1 MNYSVCNEL
10 FGPLPFGRA
19 CAIAKAEGFSGIEIA
34 PFTLFGDFSDGAIA
48 RGVAE
53 ARSALA
59 EEGLAFAGFHWLMAK
74 PEGLSLVAPS
84 APARAAARRHLARL
98 VEAAG
103 ELGGGALVLG
113 SPKQRRSF
121 PGQGR
126 EEATRLLCETLADL
140 APAASACRSAILLEQ
155 LSPDQTDVVNT
166 MDEAVAC
173 VESIGSPAID
183 GMFDFH
189 NACGESEPWE
199 TLIERHF
206 PHIRHVH
213 ANEIDGRAPG
223 TGGSDYS
230 PSFEALRRGGYGGW
244 ISMEIFEVPGDPAKT
259 LRGAMELFRKL
270 EKT

>member
-1 MNYSVCNEL
+1 MKYSVCNEL

-34 PFTLFGDFSDGAIA
+34 PFTLFGDFSDDDIA

-53 ARSALA
+53 ARNALA
-59 EEGLAFAGFHWLMAK
+59 GEGLAFAGFHWLMTK
-74 PEGLSLVAPS
+74 PEGMSLVSPS
-84 APARAAARRHLARL
+84 APARAVARRHLARL

-126 EEATRLLCETLADL
+126 DEATRFLCETLADL
-140 APAASACRSAILLEQ
+140 APTAAACRSKILLEQ

-166 MDEAVAC
+166 MDEAIAC

-183 GMFDFH
+183 GMFDYH
-189 NACGESEPWE
+189 NACGESASWE
-199 TLIERHF
+199 ALIEKHLRH
-206 PHIRHVH
+206 IKHVH
-213 ANEIDGRAPG
+213 VNEVDGRAPG
-223 TGGSDYS
+223 TGTSNYS
-230 PSFEALRRGGYGGW
+230 PSFEILRRGGYDGW
-244 ISMEIFEVPGDPAKT
+244 ISMEIFEVPDDPEET

-270 EKT
+270 EKA